1 MNRLIAHSCWIL
13 LTSLLSISCLAE
25 LETQAPSQSHPTP
38 GVTQQATPAPEPST
52 QPQTPGS
59 QPATSLSVAGPP
71 APGPA
76 AAHPRNSYRKLTIDD
91 KVRQFAK
98 ALDLDEAQ
106 QANLKAVLERQQV
119 QAKQIQFDPSL
130 SGQERIGR
138 FRALQDET
146 VLQIRALLN
155 EEQKKKYDPLGHG
168 KQEEGSSDKYVDQWM
183 KTHQHV
189 EQPAPT
195 RQKNSSSSSHD

>member
-1 MNRLIAHSCWIL
+1 MNKLIAHSCWAL

-25 LETQAPSQSHPTP
+25 LETQAPWQSHPTS
-38 GVTQQATPAPEPST
+38 GVTQQSTPAAEPST
-52 QPQTPGS
+52 QPQPPGS
-59 QPATSLSVAGPP
+59 QPATSLPIAGPHV
-71 APGPA
+71 PGSV

-98 ALDLDEAQ
+98 ALELNEAQ
-106 QANLKAVLERQQV
+106 QASLKAVLERQQV

-146 VLQIRALLN
+146 VRHIRALLN
-155 EEQKKKYDPLGHG
+155 DEQEKKYDPLGHG
-168 KQEEGSSDKYVDQWM
+168 NQEEGSSDKYVDQWM

-195 RQKNSSSSSHD
+195 TQKSSSSSSHD

>member
-1 MNRLIAHSCWIL
+1 MNKLIAHACRVL

-25 LETQAPSQSHPTP
+25 PNPQALGQGHPTP
-38 GVTQQATPAPEPST
+38 AINQPSTPAAEPST

-59 QPATSLSVAGPP
+59 QPATASPLTGPHF
-71 APGPA
+71 PGSA
-76 AAHPRNSYRKLTIDD
+76 VAHPRNSYRKLTIDD

-98 ALDLDEAQ
+98 ALDLNEAQ
-106 QANLKAVLERQQV
+106 QAGLKAVLERQQV

-138 FRALQDET
+138 FRALQNET
-146 VLQIRALLN
+146 VLHIRALLN
-155 EEQKKKYDPLGHG
+155 DEQEKKYDPLGRG
-168 KQEEGSSDKYVDQWM
+168 KQEEGFSDKYVDQWM

-195 RQKNSSSSSHD
+195 TQKNSSSSSHD